1 MSLGKEDV
9 FWERGSFITKNERM
23 DCCFSQRRGESLSP
37 RELPK
42 SHRGPPC
49 GREVVCFSS
58 RGVNGTHRVTGGGY
72 AVAAGGP
79 QLTIIRWRCPGADE
93 TGSSQVANSPDP
105 LNGTGCTALEERY
118 HGPGCRV
125 SRPMGLN
132 PEIQCESISKWPETD
147 SACGSMVDPYFKLT
161 TKLVLNLL
169 LHTGLHTHT
178 TNVLEPL

>member
-58 RGVNGTHRVTGGGY
+58 RGVNGTHRVTGSDMQWLLVDLSS
-72 AVAAGGP
+72 ASF
-79 QLTIIRWRCPGADE
+79 PGDARE
-93 TGSSQVANSPDP
+93 QMK
-105 LNGTGCTALEERY
+105 LAL
-118 HGPGCRV
+118 P
-125 SRPMGLN
+125 
-132 PEIQCESISKWPETD
+132 K
-147 SACGSMVDPYFKLT
+147 
-161 TKLVLNLL
+161 
-169 LHTGLHTHT
+169 
-178 TNVLEPL
+178 